1 MRRLMVAL
9 VAFSNMRWAC
19 VVSHGWDTSSREQR
33 LIDEGSGAEAFSEG
47 RHRCLTPDQKMRW
60 HLLHRARA
68 GLEEQL
74 EEVRVEFARI
84 EAEMNAIRERLQK
97 QANDEWCDGASVE
110 L

>member
-1 MRRLMVAL
+1 MVAL